1 MRHLKRTAKLGR
13 TGEHRNAMLANMVCC
28 LIKSKRITTTLAKA
42 KVLRPVVEKL
52 VTLGRRGNRAVE
64 AAATADD
71 KKKAAFIAEN
81 VHCRRPWQRVC
92 ASMPAPTSSARPP
105 SKAKCCAP
113 SGARTRTWFIS
124 CSTRSPRCS
133 RHATGLHP
141 HSQTRRTPGRCCPVG
156 HHRVCGE
163 RDCRAR
169 RGPQGRRREVSA
181 LSILYRKAR
190 SDRAGF
196 FFGARRRGA
205 VTMLPGYLI
214 RETGDAEHAVTPL
227 ACRLVLRCGATF

>member
-81 VHCRRPWQRVC
+81 VHCRRLVAARV
-92 ASMPAPTSSARPP
+92 RQH
-105 SKAKCCAP
+105 
-113 SGARTRTWFIS
+113 ARTHFIGTPTVKGKVLRAKWRENEDVVHILFDKIAPLFK
-124 CSTRSPRCS
+124 TRN
-133 RHATGLHP
+133 GGY
-141 HSQTRRTPGRCCPVG
+141 TRILKL
-156 HHRVCGE
+156 GE
-163 RDCRAR
+163 RR
-169 RGPQGRRREVSA
+169 
-181 LSILYRKAR
+181 
-190 SDRAGF
+190 
-196 FFGARRRGA
+196 
-205 VTMLPGYLI
+205 
-214 RETGDAEHAVTPL
+214 GDAAQL
-227 ACRLVLRCGATF
+227 AIIEFVEYETAAPVEAPKADAAK

>member
-81 VHCRRPWQRVC
+81 VHCRRLVAARVRQH
-92 ASMPAPTSSARPP
+92 ARTHFIGTPTVKGKVLRAKWRENEDVVHILFDKIAPLFKTRNGATPAFSNSANAGAMLPSWPSSSLWRTRLPRPSRPP
-105 SKAKCCAP
+105 RPTPRSKRAVHPLSK
-113 SGARTRTWFIS
+113 
-124 CSTRSPRCS
+124 SP
-133 RHATGLHP
+133 L
-141 HSQTRRTPGRCCPVG
+141 
-156 HHRVCGE
+156 
-163 RDCRAR
+163 
-169 RGPQGRRREVSA
+169 
-181 LSILYRKAR
+181 
-190 SDRAGF
+190 
-196 FFGARRRGA
+196 
-205 VTMLPGYLI
+205 
-214 RETGDAEHAVTPL
+214 
-227 ACRLVLRCGATF
+227 